1 MPFSEKIRQLRN
13 EKKFTQEKLG
23 DLVGVHTVHIGKY
36 ETGKSS
42 PSADTLKKLA
52 EVFEVSID
60 YLMFDDAKNMASI
73 KITDKK
79 LLNLF
84 EEINS
89 FTDDEKG
96 HIKYV
101 LEAIV
106 KDKKH
111 KEIVEK

>member
-1 MPFSEKIRQLRN
+1 MPLSEKIRQLRS
-13 EKKFTQEKLG
+13 ERKFTQDKLG
-23 DLVGVHTVHIGKY
+23 NLVGVHSVHIGKY

-42 PSADTLKKLA
+42 PSADTLKKIA

-79 LLNLF
+79 LLSLF
-84 EEINS
+84 EEIDS
-89 FTDDEKG
+89 FAKEEKE

-111 KEIVEK
+111 REIARA